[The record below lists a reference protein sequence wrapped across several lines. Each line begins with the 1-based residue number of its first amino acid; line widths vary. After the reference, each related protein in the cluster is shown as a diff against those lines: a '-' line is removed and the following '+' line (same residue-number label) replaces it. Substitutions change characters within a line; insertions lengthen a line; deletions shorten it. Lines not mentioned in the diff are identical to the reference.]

1 MKKEKENA
9 PVRVQDDLYGYVNGE
24 WMKTAVI
31 PNDKPVTGGFVCL
44 NDDVEKTL
52 MADFAAFAS
61 GEKKP
66 ELPAVADAVRLYEKA
81 LDTKARNEAGMK
93 PLYPL
98 LEKIRG
104 IRNIADLNAAAAEFA
119 SLGIPLPFSFEV
131 MEDPRNTDNQAL
143 VVWDPEIIL
152 PDTSYYDKPVP
163 KFYMMLLWKGMVKK
177 ILALS
182 PLDKKEQK
190 KYLRDAVRFD
200 DLIRRK
206 ALSSRE
212 MADYVKLIHP
222 VSTEEISGQLKPFD
236 FASLLEKLWPGQVP
250 AEVNASNPRLTEGF
264 KEILNEET
272 LPLYV
277 HWAYVKTLLKNAA
290 SLSTELSDLSHR
302 FMYKLV
308 GIKEEP
314 PIEKQ
319 AYRIASSAYS
329 EPVGL
334 YYGRTYFGEEA
345 KTDITDMVKEII
357 ETYKLRVKKNAFLAE
372 ETKEMAVRKLSAI
385 KIKMGYP
392 DAYDSFFDTLKLT
405 KEQSFFEAMSFIR
418 QKNIR
423 REFDKLTRPTD
434 FSKWA
439 MPGHM
444 VNACYDPF
452 KNDITF
458 PAAILQKPFYD
469 VHQKREENLG
479 GIGAVI
485 GHEISHAFDNN
496 GSHFDEKG
504 NLKDWWK
511 EEDFKEFDKR
521 IQAMTEQYDG
531 IPFHGGKVNGGL
543 VVSENIAD
551 NGGMAVTLEIMH
563 SLPEADFKA
572 YFMNWSRVWCL
583 KAREG
588 YYKLLLTNDVHSPS
602 ELRANM
608 TPRNFSEWYEA
619 FDVKEGDGMFIAPE
633 KRVSIW

>member
-1 MKKEKENA
+1 MKKEKESA
-9 PVRVQDDLYGYVNGE
+9 PVRVQDDLYNYVNGE

-61 GEKKP
+61 GEKDP
-66 ELPAVADAVRLYEKA
+66 GLPAVADAVRLYEKA
-81 LDTKARNEAGMK
+81 MDTKTRNEAGMK

-104 IRNIADLNAAAAEFA
+104 IGSIADLNEAAAEFV

-131 MEDPRNTDNQAL
+131 MEDPRNTDDQAL
-143 VVWDPEIIL
+143 VLWDPEIIL
-152 PDTSYYDKPVP
+152 PDTSYYEKPVP

-182 PLDKKEQK
+182 SLDKKEQRE
-190 KYLRDAVRFD
+190 YLRDAVRFD

-222 VSTEEISGQLKPFD
+222 VSTEEVSGQLKPFD
-236 FASLLEKLWPGQVP
+236 FAGLLEKLWPGQAP

-264 KEILNEET
+264 KDILNEET

-277 HWAYVKTLLKNAA
+277 HWAYVKTVLKNAT

-319 AYRIASSAYS
+319 AYRIASSAYG

-357 ETYKLRVKKNAFLAE
+357 ETYKLRVKKNVFLAE

-392 DAYDSFFDTLKLT
+392 DAYDDYFDTLKLT
-405 KEQSFFEAMSFIR
+405 EDQSFFEAMSFIR
-418 QKNIR
+418 RKNIR
-423 REFDKLTRPTD
+423 RELDKLTRPTD
-434 FSKWA
+434 FSRWA

-469 VHQKREENLG
+469 VRQKREENLG

-521 IQAMTEQYDG
+521 ILAMTEQYDG
-531 IPFHGGKVNGGL
+531 IPFHGSKVNGGL

-563 SLPEADFKA
+563 SLPEADFRA
-572 YFMNWSRVWCL
+572 YFMNWARVWCL